1 MQRPI
6 IPIILIFFLFLA
18 TPAMAMENPQV
29 IMETSKGTVVIE
41 LFGHKAPMTTANFVA
56 YVQAKFY
63 DNTIFHRVMSNFMI
77 QGGGFTAD
85 MNKKKTRPPIRNEA
99 DNGLKNNTGT
109 IAMARTPDPHS
120 ATAQFFINVKDNV
133 FLNHKSKTQNG
144 WGYCVFGR
152 VIKGMEVVR
161 AIETVMTTTK
171 EVNRA
176 VYQNVPVDP
185 VIIKSVTMAT
195 MLEAPH
201 HEQQKP
207 ITISTDA
214 D

>member
-6 IPIILIFFLFLA
+6 IAIILAFIFFLA
-18 TPAMAMENPQV
+18 APAMAMENPQV

-41 LFGHKAPMTTANFVA
+41 LFGTKAPMTTANFIA

-161 AIETVMTTTK
+161 AIENVKTTNK
-171 EVNRA
+171 A

-185 VIIKSVTMAT
+185 VIIKSITMAT
-195 MLEAPH
+195 
-201 HEQQKP
+201 P
-207 ITISTDA
+207 IKAATPEKNK
-214 D
+214 